1 MGQDFNN
8 EARRCISQILLSVH
22 DPSSPFGS
30 QTQTND
36 LGQEE
41 KRGSDRTYWP
51 VMKSQQKP
59 LGGSVVCGRS
69 SAVPAAA
76 AAPTAANAAAAAAT
90 ATAARAEPVCEP
102 WPLSRRAT
110 SVAMRNASAGVFL
123 GEGAVVSRRLWQG
136 LANFPGAPARGSVAR
151 SESNTKERAP
161 PPPPSHLQATP
172 GSSGPTTSSR
182 CPSIPA
188 SSRSCVLKRRAGSF
202 GRWGSA

>member
-1 MGQDFNN
+1 MGQGFNN
-8 EARRCISQILLSVH
+8 EAQRCISQILLSVH

-59 LGGSVVCGRS
+59 LGGSVVCGCS

-76 AAPTAANAAAAAAT
+76 NAATAA

-151 SESNTKERAP
+151 
-161 PPPPSHLQATP
+161 
-172 GSSGPTTSSR
+172 
-182 CPSIPA
+182 
-188 SSRSCVLKRRAGSF
+188 
-202 GRWGSA
+202 